1 MDLTVQMQEAAPRLW
16 ARPLGFQYLMVFDAQ
31 LLTIHY

>member
-1 MDLTVQMQEAAPRLW
+1 MFEAAPIIW
-16 ARPLGFQYLMVFDAQ
+16 ARPLGFPYLKVFDAQ